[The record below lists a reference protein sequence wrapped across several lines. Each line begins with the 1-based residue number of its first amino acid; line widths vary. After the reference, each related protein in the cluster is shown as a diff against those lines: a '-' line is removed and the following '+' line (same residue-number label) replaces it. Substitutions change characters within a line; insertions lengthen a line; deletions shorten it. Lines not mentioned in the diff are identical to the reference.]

1 MRRDHM
7 SDLQQAK
14 SEAAVQING
23 DEMTEC
29 GIYDAISLKD
39 RTDTTYKR

>member
-1 MRRDHM
+1 MRKNHAQE
-7 SDLQQAK
+7 LTNG
-14 SEAAVQING
+14 SEGGYTVNG

-29 GIYDAISLKD
+29 GIYDATCLKD